1 MKTTTE
7 RKTEIN
13 GIALAIVAT
22 GIVEKLQNDNF
33 SDFQEEHE
41 RSEVLAAKAVLIE
54 FLKDSASWKFF
65 AEKRG
70 LQIKTFE

>member
-22 GIVEKLQNDNF
+22 SVIEKLLNDNF
-33 SDFQEEHE
+33 SDFQEAHD
-41 RSEVLAAKAVLIE
+41 RSEVLAAKAILIE
-54 FLKDSASWKFF
+54 FLKDSASWRFF

-70 LQIKTFE
+70 LQIKTFD